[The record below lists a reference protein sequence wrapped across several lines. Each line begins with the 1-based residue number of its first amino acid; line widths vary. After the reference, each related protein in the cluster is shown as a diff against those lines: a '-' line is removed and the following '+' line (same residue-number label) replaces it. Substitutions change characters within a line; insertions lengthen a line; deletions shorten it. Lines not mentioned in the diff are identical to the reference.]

1 MYLQYQEHQYCEYN
15 SNIINN
21 RKHNIKANLMQQQ
34 QQQQRDKT
42 PLCNRP
48 GETRSGGLFYPPWW
62 NFDLPGTW
70 WFFKNSLVNF
80 IPPWCKILVSL
91 VRRAPLQKK
100 SRVWNSV
107 LVSVI
112 SKLFKGSGITCGM
125 LLYKMIAGLGS
136 AQDQDQ
142 EIENYYGVFYLN
154 TVGKLQSYFK
164 RTVVTSLYIPVDN
177 FDIQGKVG
185 VESYSLRMRGID
197 DIIITDVCF

>member
-1 MYLQYQEHQYCEYN
+1 
-15 SNIINN
+15 
-21 RKHNIKANLMQQQ
+21 
-34 QQQQRDKT
+34 
-42 PLCNRP
+42 
-48 GETRSGGLFYPPWW
+48 
-62 NFDLPGTW
+62 
-70 WFFKNSLVNF
+70 
-80 IPPWCKILVSL
+80 
-91 VRRAPLQKK
+91 
-100 SRVWNSV
+100 
-107 LVSVI
+107 
-112 SKLFKGSGITCGM
+112 M